1 MLRTRTRSIK
11 PAEFK
16 DVKIS
21 LEKESQKGKE
31 FDNFFNLGS
40 KSISHSR
47 IHRENKGPVSEV
59 KIQVTTYERLQSVA
73 PLAARFREALEG
85 KGSAKRHQG
94 SQAGPRV
101 RRRKRVSRGVAFRD
115 SSALDEE
122 RGQQNY
128 PGEKR
133 FICKECGKAFG
144 QSANLIVH
152 QRIHTGEKPF
162 LCNECGNGFRQRSHL
177 IRHQRIHTGEKPYE
191 CQECGKTFSQSSN
204 LIVHQG
210 IHTGEKSSECSEW
223 ESLQPEFRPHCP
235 SEDPHGGEAI

>member
-11 PAEFK
+11 PAEIK

-21 LEKESQKGKE
+21 LEKESQKGEE

-59 KIQVTTYERLQSVA
+59 KIQVTTYERLQRVA

-94 SQAGPRV
+94 SQAGPRA

-115 SSALDEE
+115 RSALDEE

-128 PGEKR
+128 PGEKP

-144 QSANLIVH
+144 QSANLSCTKESTQGRNLSYVMNAENASD
-152 QRIHTGEKPF
+152 RGHT
-162 LCNECGNGFRQRSHL
+162 SYD
-177 IRHQRIHTGEKPYE
+177 IRGSTLMRNPMNAKNVG
-191 CQECGKTFSQSSN
+191 
-204 LIVHQG
+204 
-210 IHTGEKSSECSEW
+210 
-223 ESLQPEFRPHCP
+223 RP
-235 SEDPHGGEAI
+235 SARAQIS